1 MMSLYFSAATIFSA
15 ALIALSPIDL
25 SVDSTF
31 DISQASPPCC
41 QSGGFSQQNRM
52 GRPGMMPGNL
62 GGGYGRHRG
71 MIFNSNEVETVTGK
85 VLQVDTWT
93 QGEWQRGGVHVV
105 LQTDNETIDLHLGPA
120 WYINNQDIRIEPND
134 EIKVTATRVSSADG
148 RAVMVASEITKG
160 NKTITLRDE
169 AGFPVWMRGRQF

>member
-1 MMSLYFSAATIFSA
+1 MSFYFGTATLLSA
-15 ALIALSPIDL
+15 ALIALSPIHL
-25 SVDSTF
+25 SADASF
-31 DISQASPPCC
+31 NISQTFPAC
-41 QSGGFSQQNRM
+41 QAGEFAAGCMGGR
-52 GRPGMMPGNL
+52 GGMMPANPR
-62 GGGYGRHRG
+62 GGYGRHRG

-93 QGEWQRGGVHVV
+93 RGEWQGGGVHVV

-134 EIKVTATRVSSADG
+134 RIQVAATRVSSADG
-148 RAVMVASEITKG
+148 RAVMVASEISKG
-160 NKTITLRDE
+160 NKTITLRDD

>member
-1 MMSLYFSAATIFSA
+1 MMSLYFSAATILSA
-15 ALIALSPIDL
+15 ALIGLSSI
-25 SVDSTF
+25 STSADTSF
-31 DISQASPPCC
+31 EISQTLPPC
-41 QSGGFSQQNRM
+41 QSGGFSQQYRM

-93 QGEWQRGGVHVV
+93 QGEWHRGGVHVL
-105 LQTDNETIDLHLGPA
+105 LQTNNETIDLHLGPA

-134 EIKVTATRVSSADG
+134 QIQVTATRVSSADG
-148 RAVMVASEITKG
+148 RAVM
-160 NKTITLRDE
+160 DE
-169 AGFPVWMRGRQF
+169 R

>member
-1 MMSLYFSAATIFSA
+1 MMSLYFSAATILSA
-15 ALIALSPIDL
+15 ALIVLSPIDR
-25 SVDSTF
+25 SADSTF

-41 QSGGFSQQNRM
+41 QS

-105 LQTDNETIDLHLGPA
+105 LQTDNETINLHLGPA

-134 EIKVTATRVSSADG
+134 QIQVTGIRVTSGDG
-148 RAVMVASEITKG
+148 RAMMVVSEVSKG
-160 NKTITLRDE
+160 NQVITLRDV
-169 AGFPVWMRGRQF
+169 GFPTWMRGR